1 MTPSLPSS
9 GAAFPARTE
18 RAEPQVGSAKRKAS
32 AAAEAEPSLWT
43 GPCRPEKKTRNK
55 KEMTLDVL
63 ATAFRNS
70 RGSFPKVG
78 GFHLWLTSLS

>member
-43 GPCRPEKKTRNK
+43 GPCRPEKKTHNK
-55 KEMTLDVL
+55 K
-63 ATAFRNS
+63 
-70 RGSFPKVG
+70 K
-78 GFHLWLTSLS
+78 